1 MTPRYRN
8 AMFFIKRFSNI
19 ILICLAVFL
28 GIIFPKF
35 GSYIQPVVVG
45 LVIFLIYGLLRGF
58 QPNKVVNR
66 SNLVVI
72 FLSFGF
78 SYFLLP
84 VAGGY
89 FTQIFFSDRIFIGFV
104 ILLIAPT
111 TAVSAVWTR
120 FSEGDEQLA
129 TTITVGSVILSPVI
143 LPILLKFLLG
153 SQTSVPV
160 VSILIEL
167 LTVII
172 AGAILTVV
180 VPSSLVSK
188 KNMSYGSRIAL
199 FAIIYSTTSQVGFA
213 GFAIVDLLKIS
224 SGSIGLFIFGV
235 CVFFIA
241 DNYIKIPRQQLTA
254 LFFSSNMKN
263 LGIALLVSG
272 SLYPEPMVIT
282 TIVTYFLIQ
291 QVGSAIIAD
300 FV

>member
-1 MTPRYRN
+1 
-8 AMFFIKRFSNI
+8 MFSIQRFSNI
-19 ILICLAVFL
+19 ILICFAVFL
-28 GIIFPKF
+28 GVIFPKF
-35 GSYIQPVVVG
+35 GSQIQPLVVG

-58 QPNKVVNR
+58 QPDEVMKS
-66 SNLVVI
+66 SNLVLI

-89 FTQIFFSDRIFIGFV
+89 FIQSFFDDKIFIGFV
-104 ILLIAPT
+104 LLLIAPT

-129 TTITVGSVILSPVI
+129 TSITVGSVILSPVI
-143 LPILLKFLLG
+143 LPILLTLILG

-160 VSILIEL
+160 VGILIEL
-167 LTVII
+167 LTVIVG
-172 AGAILTVV
+172 GAILTII
-180 VPSSLVSK
+180 VPSSIVSK
-188 KNMSYGSRIAL
+188 NNITHGSRIAL
-199 FAIIYSTTSQVGFA
+199 FAIIYSTTAQVGFT
-213 GFAIVDLLKIS
+213 GFAITDLLKIS
-224 SGSIGLFIFGV
+224 SGSIGLFIFGF
-235 CVFFIA
+235 CVFFII
-241 DNYIKIPRQQLTA
+241 DNHAKISRQQSTA

-272 SLYPEPMVIT
+272 SMYPEPIVIT

-300 FV
+300 FLS